1 LKTVRHIGILDDEK
15 LAVDGMV
22 FQLSKLLPQATVE
35 GFTQHKPFIQWCDEH
50 RPEMVFLDMEMPGA
64 NGLEVAKSIKAMV
77 GNIVFVTAHSEY
89 SLEAFDTAVDYVLKP
104 VSPKRLAQ
112 SLKKIADLQPVGT
125 FEELRIKIPIKGS
138 FHSMSE
144 SKINILQGQRNYTEV
159 VLNNGERHLVARTLK
174 SFEEG
179 LSHRFARIHKSV
191 IVRRDAV
198 KRIDWGSKILVHVM
212 DGEVLEAS
220 KSRMKEAD
228 WADV

>member
-138 FHSMSE
+138 FHSLPE

-159 VLNNGERHLVARTLK
+159 ILNNGERHLVARTLK

-220 KSRMKEAD
+220 KSRMNEAD

>member
-1 LKTVRHIGILDDEK
+1 MKIVRHIGILDDEK

-22 FQLSKLLPQATVE
+22 FQLSKLLPQAAVE
-35 GFTQHKPFIQWCDEH
+35 GFTQHKPFVQWCEEH

-64 NGLEVAKSIKAMV
+64 NGLEVAQSIKAMV
-77 GNIVFVTAHSEY
+77 GNIVFVTAHTEY

-138 FHSMSE
+138 FYSLSE

-179 LSHRFARIHKSV
+179 LSPRFARIHKSV

-198 KRIDWGSKILVHVM
+198 EHIEWGSKILVHVL
-212 DGEVLEAS
+212 GGQVLEAS
-220 KSRMKEAD
+220 KTRMNEAE

>member
-1 LKTVRHIGILDDEK
+1 
-15 LAVDGMV
+15 MV
-22 FQLSKLLPQATVE
+22 FQLSKLLPQAAVE
-35 GFTQHKPFIQWCDEH
+35 GFTQHKPFIQWCEEH

-77 GNIVFVTAHSEY
+77 GNIVFVTAHTEY

-112 SLKKIADLQPVGT
+112 SLKKIAELKPVGT
-125 FEELRIKIPIKGS
+125 FEEVRIKIPIKGS
-138 FHSMSE
+138 FHSLPE
-144 SKINILQGQRNYTEV
+144 SKINILQGQRNYTELI
-159 VLNNGERHLVARTLK
+159 LNNGERHLVARTLK

>member
-1 LKTVRHIGILDDEK
+1 MKTVRHIGILDDEK

-138 FHSMSE
+138 FHSLPE

-159 VLNNGERHLVARTLK
+159 ILNNGERHLVARTLK

-220 KSRMKEAD
+220 KSRMNEAD

>member
-1 LKTVRHIGILDDEK
+1 MITVRHIGILDDEK

-22 FQLSKLLPQATVE
+22 FQLSKLLPQANVE
-35 GFTQHKPFIQWCDEH
+35 GFTQHKPFVQWCEEH
-50 RPEMVFLDMEMPGA
+50 CPEMVFLDMEMPGA
-64 NGLEVAKSIKAMV
+64 NGLEVAQSIKPMV
-77 GNIVFVTAHSEY
+77 GNIVFVTAHTEY

-112 SLKKIADLQPVGT
+112 SLKKIAELKPVGT

-138 FHSMSE
+138 FHSLSE

-159 VLNNGERHLVARTLK
+159 ILNNGERHLVARTLK

-179 LSHRFARIHKSV
+179 LSQRFARIHKSV

-198 KRIDWGSKILVHVM
+198 KRIDWGSKILVHM
-212 DGEVLEAS
+212 TGGEVLEAS
-220 KSRMKEAD
+220 KSRMNESD

>member
-35 GFTQHKPFIQWCDEH
+35 GFTQHKSFVQWCEEH

-112 SLKKIADLQPVGT
+112 SLKKIADLQPAGT

-138 FHSMSE
+138 FHSLPE

-159 VLNNGERHLVARTLK
+159 ILNNGERHLVARTLK

>member
-1 LKTVRHIGILDDEK
+1 LKAVRHIGILDDEK

-35 GFTQHKPFIQWCDEH
+35 GFTQHKPFVQWCEEH

-64 NGLEVAKSIKAMV
+64 NGLEVAQSIKAMV
-77 GNIVFVTAHSEY
+77 GNIVFVTAHTEY

-112 SLKKIADLQPVGT
+112 SLKKIADLKPVGT
-125 FEELRIKIPIKGS
+125 FEDLRIKIPIKGS
-138 FHSMSE
+138 FHSLPE
-144 SKINILQGQRNYTEV
+144 SKINVLQGQRNYTEV

-179 LSHRFARIHKSV
+179 LSPRFARIHKSV

-198 KRIDWGSKILVHVM
+198 EHIEWGSKILVHVL
-212 DGEVLEAS
+212 GGQVLEAS
-220 KSRMKEAD
+220 KTRMNEAE

>member
-1 LKTVRHIGILDDEK
+1 MKTVRHIGILDDEK

-22 FQLSKLLPQATVE
+22 FQLSKLLPQAAVE
-35 GFTQHKPFIQWCDEH
+35 GFTQHKPFIQWCEEH

-77 GNIVFVTAHSEY
+77 GNIVFVTAHTEY

-112 SLKKIADLQPVGT
+112 SLKKIAELKPVGT
-125 FEELRIKIPIKGS
+125 FEEVRIKIPIKGS
-138 FHSMSE
+138 FHSLPE
-144 SKINILQGQRNYTEV
+144 SKINILQGQRNYTELI
-159 VLNNGERHLVARTLK
+159 LNNGERHLVARTLK